1 MTKKPN
7 VRAFA
12 ANNATRVLLGLTVL
26 LAAFVPAAAIASAS
40 PKAIAVLG
48 VEQRWLTAIARRDE
62 RALGTILGDDFVHVN
77 YLGRMTYR
85 QAELAAVRRLK
96 PYMQK
101 TSEQTVDFTGDA
113 AIVRGINTIARAG
126 KTVLRLRYTDV
137 YALRNGRWVAV
148 SAQETAIDNPAA
160 RAKAA

>member
-1 MTKKPN
+1 
-7 VRAFA
+7 
-12 ANNATRVLLGLTVL
+12 
-26 LAAFVPAAAIASAS
+26 
-40 PKAIAVLG
+40 
-48 VEQRWLTAIARRDE
+48 
-62 RALGTILGDDFVHVN
+62 
-77 YLGRMTYR
+77 MTYR